1 MTTEKS
7 SSRQSSESV
16 SYQLRSRTVPQGDY
30 HPRRTH
36 HKAATT
42 VKLSETHAA
51 AVSDEKMA
59 TGTDR
64 RVTITA
70 ESHDHD
76 DDSKEVKLQDQM
88 QQMTAQLDQLR
99 SDLRRINEANRELA
113 EKNKEL
119 QARTRSKIISDSVVA
134 PKPFMGKTAEQ
145 DPVDWLLWFEKYKA
159 YKKMSDGDSRELF
172 IMLMQGAAADWM
184 NAQLADS
191 LREPSY
197 ERLTDSFREQYFK
210 PKELRWRDASQIWR
224 EKQLPQEKVA
234 DYIVRLR
241 KLARELELQPEVL
254 KMIIL
259 QGFRPAIQA
268 AVIQKG
274 ELDMDEMIHVAKLA
288 ESVELTSSDASAQKL
303 LEMMKTSVE
312 AAQKQATELQALSS
326 KVATMSTKQNE
337 NHNNQLQERNQDVR
351 SGERRTI
358 RQRQLKPTPQ
368 NIQRIN
374 YTRQANSQTTPM
386 RSFRAPARDV
396 ACTKCSLLHSS
407 GSCPA
412 YGQQCRRC
420 GRVGHF
426 ARECRSARSSTSTR
440 PTQQ

>member
-1 MTTEKS
+1 
-7 SSRQSSESV
+7 
-16 SYQLRSRTVPQGDY
+16 
-30 HPRRTH
+30 
-36 HKAATT
+36 
-42 VKLSETHAA
+42 
-51 AVSDEKMA
+51 MA
-59 TGTDR
+59 SGTDR
-64 RVTITA
+64 RVTVTA
-70 ESHDHD
+70 EPHDHD
-76 DDSKEVKLQDQM
+76 DDHKEVKLQDQM

-99 SDLRRINEANRELA
+99 TDLRRINESNRELA

-134 PKPFMGKTAEQ
+134 PKPFLGKTAEQ

-159 YKKMSDGDSRELF
+159 YKKMSDGDTRELF

-191 LREPSY
+191 VREPSY
-197 ERLTDSFREQYFK
+197 ERLTDCFREHYFK

-224 EKQLPQEKVA
+224 EKQLPQEKVL
-234 DYIVRLR
+234 DYIVRLK
-241 KLARELELQPEVL
+241 KLARELDLQPEVL

-274 ELDMDEMIHVAKLA
+274 EIDMDEMIHVAKLA
-288 ESVELTSSDASAQKL
+288 ESVEVASSDATTQKL
-303 LEMMKTSVE
+303 LDMMKTSVE
-312 AAQKQATELQALSS
+312 AAQKQATELQTLSS
-326 KVATMSTKQNE
+326 KVATMSTKQDDNQ
-337 NHNNQLQERNQDVR
+337 NNGRQERNRDA
-351 SGERRTI
+351 RTSEGRVI

-368 NIQRIN
+368 NLQRIN
-374 YTRQANSQTTPM
+374 YTRQANSQATPM
-386 RSFRAPARDV
+386 RSFRAPTREA